1 MNRLS
6 IEDLVRSGAHFGH
19 LTRRW
24 NPKMRPYIFM
34 ERNGIHIIDLKKT
47 QAAVDDVADVVSGLA
62 RKKKYILFVGTKKQA
77 KDIVKE
83 EAKRCG
89 MPYVTERWLGGMM
102 TNFQTIRQSIRRM
115 EDIGKMQED
124 GTLAKLKKKERLMR
138 ARELEKLER
147 NLSGISQMPRVPD
160 AIFVVDIRREHIA
173 VEEARRLGVPVI
185 ALVDTNCD
193 PEFVAH
199 PIPANDDAL
208 RSIKLITGVIAD
220 AIVEGLKA
228 SEAEEDE
235 KRAAAAEKKAAAEK
249 VKAEK
254 AEADRAKAEADRAK
268 AEAERAK
275 AEAEKVEADRAK
287 VEAEKVGA
295 EEKVEKAEAIES

>member
-1 MNRLS
+1 MSRVS
-6 IEDLVRSGAHFGH
+6 IEDLIRSGAHFGH

-47 QAAVDDVADVVSGLA
+47 QAAIDEVADVVTRLA
-62 RKKKYILFVGTKKQA
+62 RKKRYILFVGTKKQA

-89 MPYVTERWLGGMM
+89 MPYVTERWLGGML

-124 GTLAKLKKKERLMR
+124 GTLTQLKKKERLMR

-147 NLSGISQMPRVPD
+147 NLSGIARMPRVPD
-160 AIFVVDIRREHIA
+160 AVFIVDIRREHIA
-173 VEEARRLGVPVI
+173 LTEARRLGVPVI

-193 PEFVAH
+193 IELVDY

-208 RSIKLITGVIAD
+208 RSIKLITGVVAD

-228 SEAEEDE
+228 GEIEEEAKEAEE
-235 KRAAAAEKKAAAEK
+235 KKLALE
-249 VKAEK
+249 E
-254 AEADRAKAEADRAK
+254 EEI
-268 AEAERAK
+268 E
-275 AEAEKVEADRAK
+275 VE
-287 VEAEKVGA
+287 
-295 EEKVEKAEAIES
+295 EEGS

>member
-1 MNRLS
+1 MRAPGVPITSGSASRVTAAVEKPRNIVNRVS
-6 IEDLVRSGAHFGH
+6 IEDLIRAGTHFGH

-47 QAAVDDVADVVSGLA
+47 QAAIDEVANQVTALA
-62 RKKKYILFVGTKKQA
+62 KKRKYILFVGTKKQA
-77 KDIVKE
+77 KDIVTE

-89 MPYVTERWLGGMM
+89 MPYVTERWLGGML

-115 EDIGKMQED
+115 EDIAKMHED
-124 GTLAKLKKKERLMR
+124 GTLAQLKKKERLMK

-147 NLSGISQMPRVPD
+147 NLSGIARMPRVPD

-173 VEEARRLGVPVI
+173 VEEAKRLGVPVI

-193 PEFVAH
+193 PDLVEH

-228 SEAEEDE
+228 GEVEEDE
-235 KRAAAAEKKAAAEK
+235 K
-249 VKAEK
+249 
-254 AEADRAKAEADRAK
+254 K
-268 AEAERAK
+268 AEAETRE
-275 AEAEKVEADRAK
+275 AEAEME
-287 VEAEKVGA
+287 EAEA
-295 EEKVEKAEAIES
+295 SEA